1 MTSATALGFQR
12 SDATLAAESNGGGLW
27 NVQRVDHISDWT
39 DSSSIKTYP
48 NPLSQKEKA
57 LSSWFN
63 GLNNAVAAKVNI
75 NALETIDNNCL
86 LPDDYFENCT
96 NGDKEEDCK
105 AWSECQGLCSSWTAC
120 Q

>member
-1 MTSATALGFQR
+1 M
-12 SDATLAAESNGGGLW
+12 GGGEPTTTINCNNNHSLARILY
-27 NVQRVDHISDWT
+27 QCECFQHHISDWT

-48 NPLSQKEKA
+48 NPLSLKDKVP
-57 LSSWFN
+57 SSWFI
-63 GLNNAVAAKVNI
+63 GLNDAVAAKVNI
-75 NALETIDNNCL
+75 DALETIDDNCL

-96 NGDKEEDCK
+96 NGVKEEDCE